1 MNIEEHSLASA
12 SGEYSRNVWYLPS
25 TVRPQRICIFLDGE
39 YYVNHMGA
47 PAKLV
52 DLQENGSIPPAAC
65 LFVSHVNGEA
75 RHYDYTCN
83 NRYSRFIAEDLVSW
97 LRERNPEIPPNGHLL
112 GGTSLSGLQA
122 AFTSITHP
130 ETFSYSLN
138 QSGSFWWNREW
149 LKENL
154 SSLFTKSGRH
164 WISVGD
170 KETES
175 QAFHPPTG
183 MRQELDQISAAH
195 GFARALESAG
205 SEVHYHLYSG
215 GHEIRPWKE
224 EFAQAVQWLHQEVDR
239 DRTGP
244 PTPPPIQD

>member
-1 MNIEEHSLASA
+1 MNIEEHSIVSS

-25 TVRPQRICIFLDGE
+25 AVRPQRLCIFLDGE
-39 YYVNHMGA
+39 YYVNHMDA
-47 PAKLV
+47 PATLI
-52 DLQENGSIPPAAC
+52 DLQQKGAILPVAC

-75 RHYDYTCN
+75 RHHDYTCN
-83 NRYSRFIAEDLVSW
+83 DRYSNFVAKDLVSW
-97 LRERNPEIPPNGHLL
+97 LRERNPEVSPSGHLL

-122 AFTSITHP
+122 AFTSISHP
-130 ETFSYSLN
+130 ETFSFSLN

-154 SSLFTKSGRH
+154 STIFKERGRH

-175 QAFHPPTG
+175 QACHPPTG
-183 MRQELDQISAAH
+183 MRQEMDQISATE
-195 GFARALESAG
+195 GFVRALQAVG
-205 SEVHYHLYSG
+205 SQVHFHLYSG

-224 EFAQAVQWLHQEVDR
+224 EFARAIQWLHQEVEPDAALNR
-239 DRTGP
+239 MG
-244 PTPPPIQD
+244 